1 MTPYVSMR
9 PWVHSPRIQVKMEP
23 QSMDLC
29 CLCFFYICLFSWEP
43 ERDRKGHEL
52 QVRKISFFHLE
63 TSYMTLRKGKITLV
77 LCSRKISNNMK
88 ILKLS
93 WIYFNN
99 ILNIYIIIIMLRNL
113 FTIIYINN
121 TLKYMNG
128 VVKYLEYFDHL

>member
-1 MTPYVSMR
+1 MP
-9 PWVHSPRIQVKMEP
+9 
-23 QSMDLC
+23 
-29 CLCFFYICLFSWEP
+29 
-43 ERDRKGHEL
+43 
-52 QVRKISFFHLE
+52 
-63 TSYMTLRKGKITLV
+63 LRKGKITLV

-99 ILNIYIIIIMLRNL
+99 ILNIYIIIIMLRIL

-128 VVKYLEYFDHL
+128 VVRYLEYFDHL